1 MEELVTLHDDAHV
14 DFLLELLRLLEVLLA
29 LHCEVLLAPCFLTSL
44 QLVPVSDQRSQQFL
58 EVVLEVRSQQFLE
71 VVLEVVEVPLRF
83 GRVQDRCQC
92 GGGGGSRN
100 GRGGICALG
109 SSVWAFRYPCDVA
122 GCCNSRRLVVVF
134 QMTARMKA
142 PLSCS

>member
-1 MEELVTLHDDAHV
+1 MEELVTLHNDAHM
-14 DFLLELLRLLEVLLA
+14 DFLPKLLRRLEVLFA
-29 LHCEVLLAPCFLTSL
+29 LLCEVLLASSCLLVASL
-44 QLVPVSDQRSQQFL
+44 QLVPASDQRSQQFL
-58 EVVLEVRSQQFLE
+58 EVVLEVVRSQQFLE

-122 GCCNSRRLVVVF
+122 GC
-134 QMTARMKA
+134 
-142 PLSCS
+142 

>member
-1 MEELVTLHDDAHV
+1 M
-14 DFLLELLRLLEVLLA
+14 DFLPELLRLLEVLLA

-44 QLVPVSDQRSQQFL
+44 QLVPVSDQ
-58 EVVLEVRSQQFLE
+58 RSQQFLE

-109 SSVWAFRYPCDVA
+109 SSVWAFRCPCDAA
-122 GCCNSRRLVVVF
+122 GSHASRMWRTSRSHYYL
-134 QMTARMKA
+134 QHPNLEARA
-142 PLSCS
+142 ET

>member
-1 MEELVTLHDDAHV
+1 MEELVTLHDDAHM

-44 QLVPVSDQRSQQFL
+44 QLVPVSDQ
-58 EVVLEVRSQQFLE
+58 RSQQFLE

-122 GCCNSRRLVVVF
+122 GCCNSRRLVVF